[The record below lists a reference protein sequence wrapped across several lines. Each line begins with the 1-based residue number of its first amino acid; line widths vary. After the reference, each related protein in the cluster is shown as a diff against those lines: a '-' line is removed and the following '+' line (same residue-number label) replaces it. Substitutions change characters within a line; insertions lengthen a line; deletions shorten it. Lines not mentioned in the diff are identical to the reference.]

1 MMIENVRLFIE
12 EHATKSWV
20 ESTICEK
27 LLIVLIAVLFAFVA
41 CVAEIAY

>member
-1 MMIENVRLFIE
+1 MLIENVRLFIE

-27 LLIVLIAVLFAFVA
+27 LLIILIAVLFALVA